1 MGLKVL
7 EYLLT
12 NIYGDKIIKI
22 TTVAEEPVYTVL
34 VETRIKQMT
43 LPELTSLNDYLI
55 KFGYMINKIVVNENK
70 AFDMLIIYGHGIKEI
85 ATSEKVNE
93 VAELASE
100 EGIEKEREKEN
111 KEDNDKGF
119 GDYIF
124 DMLGGIM

>member
-7 EYLLT
+7 EYLLN

-55 KFGYMINKIVVNENK
+55 RFGYMINKIIVNENK

-100 EGIEKEREKEN
+100 EGIEKEKEKEN
-111 KEDNDKGF
+111 KEDNEKGF

-124 DMLGGIM
+124 DMLGSIM